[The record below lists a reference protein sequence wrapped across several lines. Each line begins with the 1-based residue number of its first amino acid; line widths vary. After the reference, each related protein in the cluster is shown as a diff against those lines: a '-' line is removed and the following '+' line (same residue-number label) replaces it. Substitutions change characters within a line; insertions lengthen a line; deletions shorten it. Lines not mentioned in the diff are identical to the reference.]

1 MLESYLIFNVLGI
14 RMKIFSIDGTYK
26 IKKENNLEN
35 V

>member
-1 MLESYLIFNVLGI
+1 
-14 RMKIFSIDGTYK
+14 MKIFSIDGTYK